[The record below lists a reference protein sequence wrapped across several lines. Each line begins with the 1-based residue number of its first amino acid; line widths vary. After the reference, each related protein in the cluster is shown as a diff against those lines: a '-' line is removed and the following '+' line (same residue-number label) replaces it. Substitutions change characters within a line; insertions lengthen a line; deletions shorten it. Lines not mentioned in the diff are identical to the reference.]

1 MDNNQFK
8 ATEAK
13 LYKYNE
19 TITEIKCIRISIRRI
34 EEDFKG
40 CGSIDYSNECCGGNG
55 FNSKVENEV
64 IERERE
70 ISKLRKLLNKKE
82 EEKDKIDSVIESLSD
97 AERQLVELKYTSR
110 NTRSWEEVGFLLK
123 FSPIYCKTKLRRRV
137 INKFKNVLFI
147 E

>member
-40 CGSIDYSNECCGGNG
+40 CGSIDYSNECSSGNG

-70 ISKLRKLLNKKE
+70 INKLRKLLNKKE

-97 AERQLVELKYTSR
+97 SERQLVELKYTSR